1 MLKKISAIQA
11 RQNLG
16 SLMNEV
22 SIKGDDFVIERS
34 GKAMVVVISV
44 EKFHKF
50 NKLEEETTP
59 ATTKNGLPIVPRE
72 ERIRILNSMPPLGQ
86 PEDSEEWIKRIK
98 SARFEKDTTPYF
110 E

>member
-1 MLKKISAIQA
+1 MQA

-22 SIKGDDFVIERS
+22 SLKGDDFIIERS

-44 EKFHKF
+44 EKFQ
-50 NKLEEETTP
+50 KLSNAEKEITP
-59 ATTKNGLPIVPRE
+59 AITKSGLPIVPRE
-72 ERIRILNSMPPLGQ
+72 ERLRILNSMPPLGQ
-86 PEDSEEWIKRIK
+86 PENSEEWIKRIK
-98 SARFEKDTTPYF
+98 SARLEKDTTPYF